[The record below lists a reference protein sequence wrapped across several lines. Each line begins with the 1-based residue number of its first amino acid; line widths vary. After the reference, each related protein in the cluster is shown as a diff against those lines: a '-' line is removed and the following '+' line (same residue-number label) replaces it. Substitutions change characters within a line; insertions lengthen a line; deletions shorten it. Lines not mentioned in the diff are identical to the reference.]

1 MLELKHL
8 VLEGKD
14 QASLSYAVRHN
25 VGALKTTLEQTMDVR
40 LDIRSGKVEAS
51 LNLTELHADSLE
63 AARVRMAL
71 WCERMAAALRG
82 AARLEGD
89 LPMYERRSFE
99 LAEQPVWLQEAYT
112 ALVKAKVE
120 AQTDEAVE
128 ALNKWLDGHPMVLVY
143 GLMDA
148 ADAEAC
154 RILENNDGH
163 GT

>member
-1 MLELKHL
+1 MLELKSL
-8 VLEGKD
+8 VLDGKD

-40 LDIRSGKVEAS
+40 LHLQSGKVEAS
-51 LNLTELHADSLE
+51 MSMTELHADSLE
-63 AARVRMAL
+63 AAKDRMAL

-82 AARLEGD
+82 AVRKEGD

-99 LAEQPVWLQEAYT
+99 LTEQPMWLQEAYA
-112 ALVKAKVE
+112 ALVKAKVA

-128 ALNKWLDGHPMVLVY
+128 ALNKWLEGHPMVLVY

-148 ADAEAC
+148 AEAEAC
-154 RILENNDGH
+154 RILENDDES